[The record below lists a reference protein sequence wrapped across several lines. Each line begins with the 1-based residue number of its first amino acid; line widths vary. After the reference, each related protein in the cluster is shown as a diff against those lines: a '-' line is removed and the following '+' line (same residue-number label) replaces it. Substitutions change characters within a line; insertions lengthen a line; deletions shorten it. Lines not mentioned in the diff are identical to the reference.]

1 MGVKPTLIGLVVF
14 LAAALLI
21 YRSCAASRHLD
32 VAPNARREIEKAKK
46 R

>member
-1 MGVKPTLIGLVVF
+1 MDLKPSLIGLVVF

-32 VAPNARREIEKAKK
+32 VDPSARREIEKAKK